1 MLKRIKDSFENGVEK
16 IKWASSLVSERVKI
30 ELSVMKLLYET
41 DQLERKKADLMQTIG
56 RRVIEMKEYP
66 DRQIL
71 KDSIIADAL
80 AEIEKI
86 SIEID
91 QTRKK
96 ASDISRIEE

>member
-1 MLKRIKDSFENGVEK
+1 MLKRVKDNFERGVEK
-16 IKWASSLVSERVKI
+16 IKWFSSLVSDRVRV
-30 ELSVMKLLYET
+30 ELSVVKLLYQT
-41 DQLERKKADLMQTIG
+41 DQMERKKEALMRTIG
-56 RRVIEMKEYP
+56 QRVLELKDYP

-86 SIEID
+86 TIEIE
-91 QTRKK
+91 QTREK

>member
-1 MLKRIKDSFENGVEK
+1 MLKRIKDNFENGVEK
-16 IKWASSLVSERVKI
+16 IKWASSLLSERVKI

-41 DQLERKKADLMQTIG
+41 DQLEKKKEDLMKIIG
-56 RRVIEMKEYP
+56 NRVSELKEYP

-86 SIEID
+86 TTEID
-91 QTRKK
+91 QTRKR